1 MTKAKTKTKKI
12 ILLVVAT
19 LLALLILLGCVIL
32 WVPGFWHP
40 IDFFP
45 QYQGIL
51 DSPITKMV
59 LRDGGYWVTVTDEDI
74 IDRWEESLQQLQLQ
88 KIQTDLNYFIP
99 FRHGCDS
106 EVVVQTE
113 EETYSIHFFDSQQ
126 ISMGPFYFTP
136 NDWNYFPF
144 EETYDL
150 AVERHGLDDPG

>member
-19 LLALLILLGCVIL
+19 LLVLLILLGCVIL

-51 DSPITKMV
+51 DSPIEEIKLWYV
-59 LRDGGYWVTVTDEDI
+59 GQEVTFSDEDL
-74 IDRWEESLQQLQLQ
+74 IDQWEQGLKQLKLRKVYTLITVLPVTPGGVYHQVDLFTQQGRYTIMAWDDQV
-88 KIQTDLNYFIP
+88 
-99 FRHGCDS
+99 HMGC
-106 EVVVQTE
+106 
-113 EETYSIHFFDSQQ
+113 
-126 ISMGPFYFTP
+126 FYFDFNNP
-136 NDWNYFPF
+136 DYFPF
-144 EETYDL
+144 EETFDL